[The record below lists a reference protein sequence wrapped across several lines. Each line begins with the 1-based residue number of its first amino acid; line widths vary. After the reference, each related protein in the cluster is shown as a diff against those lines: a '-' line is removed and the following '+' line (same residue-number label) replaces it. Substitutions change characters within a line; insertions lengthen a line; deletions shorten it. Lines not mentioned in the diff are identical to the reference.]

1 MLGPMQNPNY
11 KEYAG
16 NIHDSGRHLLQLINE
31 ILDLSRIEAGRYELH
46 EEPVALADVVEDCQR
61 LLQLRAESKGL
72 HVVERVRA
80 RACRSSGPT
89 SAPCA
94 RSAST

>member
-1 MLGPMQNPNY
+1 MQNANY
-11 KEYAG
+11 QEYAG

-46 EEPVALADVVEDCQR
+46 EEPVRLTDIVEDCHR
-61 LLQLRAESKGL
+61 LLKLRAESKGL
-72 HVVERVRA
+72 QVVEEFAKGLRA
-80 RACRSSGPT
+80 RSGPT
-89 SAPCA
+89 SAPSA